1 VLAFRRGS
9 VPEIIDHGVTGYI
22 VDSVEEAVRTLPQVL
37 ALDRR
42 RVRRRFEER
51 FTVTRMAKD
60 YVQVYRAL
68 LRRATRTGQEPAVAH
83 RQPAM
88 EMN

>member
-1 VLAFRRGS
+1 
-9 VPEIIDHGVTGYI
+9 
-22 VDSVEEAVRTLPQVL
+22 
-37 ALDRR
+37 
-42 RVRRRFEER
+42 
-51 FTVTRMAKD
+51 MAKD